1 MAQPAIKVMKGK
13 IMIEDVINRLAA
25 AIEAQNIV
33 QAENQRLFALL
44 VDRGPATP
52 AAVEIVSESP
62 AEKPKPSR
70 KSNVINPVIE
80 PVTDTRPVSRDDL
93 KDLAMGLSRQD
104 TEMAPKIRAV
114 LIKHG
119 AKTITDTAE
128 DKIGIVFA
136 ELNALAHKI

>member
-1 MAQPAIKVMKGK
+1 
-13 IMIEDVINRLAA
+13 MIEDVINRLAA

-70 KSNVINPVIE
+70 KNNVIDPVIE
-80 PVTDTRPVSRDDL
+80 PVIEPVNGTRPVNRDDL
-93 KDLAMGLSRQD
+93 KELAMGMSRQD
-104 TEMAPKIRAV
+104 TQMAPKIRAV

-119 AKTITDTAE
+119 STTITDMAE
-128 DKIGIVFA
+128 DKIGTVFA
-136 ELNALAHKI
+136 ELHTMAHKL

>member
-1 MAQPAIKVMKGK
+1 
-13 IMIEDVINRLAA
+13 MIEDVINRLAA

-70 KSNVINPVIE
+70 KSNVIEPVIEPVSE

-119 AKTITDTAE
+119 AKTVTDTAE

>member
-1 MAQPAIKVMKGK
+1 
-13 IMIEDVINRLAA
+13 MIEDVINRLAA

-70 KSNVINPVIE
+70 KSNVIEPVIDPVIE
-80 PVTDTRPVSRDDL
+80 PVIEPVNGTRPVNRDDL
-93 KDLAMGLSRQD
+93 KELAMGMSRQD
-104 TEMAPKIRAV
+104 AKMAPKIRAV

-119 AKTITDTAE
+119 STTITDMAE
-128 DKIGIVFA
+128 DKIGTVFT
-136 ELNALAHKI
+136 ELHAMAHKL